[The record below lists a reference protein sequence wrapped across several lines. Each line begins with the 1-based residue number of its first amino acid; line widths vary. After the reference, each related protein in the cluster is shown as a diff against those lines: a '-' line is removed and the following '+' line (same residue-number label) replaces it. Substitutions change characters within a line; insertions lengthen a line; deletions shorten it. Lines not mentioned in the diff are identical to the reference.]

1 MHRNDKRSTD
11 EYHLYRIWDRE
22 AEEPF
27 KFGISADEINP
38 KDGLSKRI
46 RSQVNL
52 FNRVVGSLRFFGEV
66 LLRGILGR
74 ARAEKLEDEYIDR
87 FEQEKGYRP
96 RGNPDKKR

>member
-1 MHRNDKRSTD
+1 MQLSNSSPLMHRNDKRNTD

-52 FNRVVGSLRFFGEV
+52 FNRVVGSLRFFWGSTT
-66 LLRGILGR
+66 
-74 ARAEKLEDEYIDR
+74 
-87 FEQEKGYRP
+87 
-96 RGNPDKKR
+96 KRDFG